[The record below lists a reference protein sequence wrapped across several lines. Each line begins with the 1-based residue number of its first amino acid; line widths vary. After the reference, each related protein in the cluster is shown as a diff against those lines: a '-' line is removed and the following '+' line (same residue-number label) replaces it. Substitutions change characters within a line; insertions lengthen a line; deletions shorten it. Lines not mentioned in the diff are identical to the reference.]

1 MKAYRVTIQLQEVH
15 PLMWR
20 EVIIP
25 ATATFANL
33 HQVIQKVSNF
43 KGWAL
48 DEAGRLFE
56 FNLPEENLRIT
67 NDEEAYLEHRIY
79 KENREEVGKRHEDS
93 SEEFQAFN
101 ESRLKALETV
111 IKKPE
116 EVHIGYYLEK
126 YQSMEYVYDYE
137 EKWRFVVGYVETID
151 DYPKDY
157 PTLIN
162 GAEAAPIENLG
173 GSEGYNEFL
182 KVYNDPQH
190 PGHKDLKEWA
200 EKQGYREYDEA
211 LINEKLKEI
220 TI

>member
-1 MKAYRVTIQLQEVH
+1 MKAYRITIQLQEVH

-25 ATATFANL
+25 ATATFEDL
-33 HQVIQKVSNF
+33 HRVIQRVSNF

-48 DEAGRLFE
+48 DEAGSLFE

-67 NDEEAYLEHRIY
+67 NDEKAYIEHGAY
-79 KENREEVGKRHEDS
+79 QENREDVVKRHGES
-93 SEEFQAFN
+93 AEEFQAFN
-101 ESRLKALETV
+101 ESRLQDLETE

-116 EVHIGYYLEK
+116 ELHIGYYLEK

-137 EKWRFVVGYVETID
+137 EKWKFIVGYVETD
-151 DYPKDY
+151 EEYSKSH
-157 PTLIN
+157 PTLID

-173 GSEGYNEFL
+173 GAEGYNEFL
-182 KVYNDPQH
+182 KVYHDREH
-190 PGHKDLKEWA
+190 PEHKPLRDWA
-200 EKQGYREYDEA
+200 EKQGYEEYVPER
-211 LINEKLKEI
+211 INEKLKEM